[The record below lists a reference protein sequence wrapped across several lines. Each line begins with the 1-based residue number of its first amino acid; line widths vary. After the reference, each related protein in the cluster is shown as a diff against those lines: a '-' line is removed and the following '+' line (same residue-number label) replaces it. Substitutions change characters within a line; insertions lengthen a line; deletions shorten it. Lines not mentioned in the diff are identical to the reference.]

1 MSTFLLK
8 PVKPTKFK
16 FQIDPSLKTLNAAS
30 RVDGD
35 DECAAV
41 GLEGEDGAHDV
52 LRLTAD
58 PLAELV
64 EGFEVGLVEGVADD
78 LDVHLVQVLLVYAA
92 LEEGGWG
99 NKAS

>member
-1 MSTFLLK
+1 M
-8 PVKPTKFK
+8 
-16 FQIDPSLKTLNAAS
+16 NAAC

-52 LRLTAD
+52 LSLTAD

-64 EGFEVGLVEGVADD
+64 KGFEVRLVEGVPDD
-78 LDVHLVQVLLVYAA
+78 LDVHLVQVLLVDAA
-92 LEEGGWG
+92 LEEGGCENAG
-99 NKAS
+99 E

>member
-1 MSTFLLK
+1 MSTFFLK
-8 PVKPTKFK
+8 PLKPTKFK

-78 LDVHLVQVLLVYAA
+78 LDVHLVQVLLVDAA
-92 LEEGGWG
+92 LEEGR
-99 NKAS
+99 